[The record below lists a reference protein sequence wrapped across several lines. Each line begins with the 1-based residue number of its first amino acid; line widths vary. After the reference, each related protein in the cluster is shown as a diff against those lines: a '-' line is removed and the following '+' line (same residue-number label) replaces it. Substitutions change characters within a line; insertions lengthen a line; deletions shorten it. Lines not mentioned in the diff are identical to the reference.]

1 MIFYINIYDI
11 LNLKLNDLLH
21 FTALWLDN
29 KMPTSWRS
37 SLSLRGQR
45 HALDQTLA
53 FPDHRHCLR
62 RSLQEH
68 IQFGKNMLC
77 RPISTWWTVTIPAF
91 PRRLCHLKLRFAV
104 HTSGLCELSSWRHVV
119 WLDQQSPTASL
130 DDILYVYFILLQDDL
145 VCLTHSEDVQITWVS
160 TTWGIKMCSGFSFEI
175 WYILLAPNSDIYRYL
190 TFTVSLQAIFVD
202 LRLDEVKTV
211 ERQWVSESWCCY
223 GSASRNLA
231 TNRSKSCKQHQVLLR
246 FQKIQKLLLGVWI
259 LLTSLVKKQTVD
271 LPRFAVW

>member
-1 MIFYINIYDI
+1 MISYIKYITLELETEWLAAFHCTVTGQQNANTMTVLTFSERSAARTRSDSCVSRS
-11 LNLKLNDLLH
+11 
-21 FTALWLDN
+21 AL
-29 KMPTSWRS
+29 PAQIS
-37 SLSLRGQR
+37 
-45 HALDQTLA
+45 A
-53 FPDHRHCLR
+53 
-62 RSLQEH
+62 E
-68 IQFGKNMLC
+68 NMLC

-91 PRRLCHLKLRFAV
+91 PRRLCHLKLHFAV

-130 DDILYVYFILLQDDL
+130 DAILYVYFILLQDDL

-160 TTWGIKMCSGFSFEI
+160 TTWGIKMCRGFSFEI
-175 WYILLAPNSDIYRYL
+175 WYILLAPISDICRYL
-190 TFTVSLQAIFVD
+190 TFTVSLQVIFVD
-202 LRLDEVKTV
+202 LRLDKVKTA
-211 ERQWVSESWCCY
+211 ERQWLSESWCCY

-246 FQKIQKLLLGVWI
+246 FQKFQKLLLGVWI